1 MEDLPIIGQAPS
13 PREAA
18 VEKSGVKVRNPAN
31 EKMFPVPGQGV
42 HKSQTSQENL
52 LPVIEVQHL
61 TTAPTLKSWLDSQE
75 GESLC
80 PEHKPIITA
89 LKNARANGAPINLNV
104 NTDGKY
110 DLAFSGANGNMV
122 RIEDFKGLLDSG
134 LSLGD
139 CLRVTKMV
147 CGPNGV
153 CGNPGPC
160 AMCRDIRDGCYTD
173 AVLTKDTPVEKNLLD
188 CEDPLDEE
196 INLLVTNEGYTIHGN
211 RIMNLENSKSAGI
224 DEVKAT
230 CRSTG
235 RGVIY
240 VLELLGVYRATEAAS
255 HTALK
260 RGDLGGH

>member
-1 MEDLPIIGQAPS
+1 MNELPIIGQS

-18 VEKSGVKVRNPAN
+18 VERSGVQVRNPAN
-31 EKMFPVPGQGV
+31 DKMYPVPGQGIT
-42 HKSQTSQENL
+42 KRETDEENL

-61 TTAPTLKSWLDSQE
+61 TTAPTLKAWLDSQD
-75 GESLC
+75 GEPLC
-80 PEHKPIITA
+80 PEHVPIIAA

-104 NTDGKY
+104 NEDGKY

-122 RIEDFKGLLDSG
+122 RIVDFRRLLDSG
-134 LSLGD
+134 ISLGD

-147 CGPNGV
+147 CGPNGA

-160 AMCRDIRDGCYTD
+160 AMCRDIRDGCYRD
-173 AVLTKDTPVEKNLLD
+173 HAFEKEQPPFPDLLTPADSI
-188 CEDPLDEE
+188 DEE
-196 INLLVTNEGYTIHGN
+196 INSLVSSGRDYRLHGD
-211 RIMNLENSKSAGI
+211 RIVNMENSKSASVA
-224 DEVKAT
+224 EVKAL
-230 CRSTG
+230 CRETS

-240 VLELLGVYRATEAAS
+240 VLEMIGVYRATEAAS